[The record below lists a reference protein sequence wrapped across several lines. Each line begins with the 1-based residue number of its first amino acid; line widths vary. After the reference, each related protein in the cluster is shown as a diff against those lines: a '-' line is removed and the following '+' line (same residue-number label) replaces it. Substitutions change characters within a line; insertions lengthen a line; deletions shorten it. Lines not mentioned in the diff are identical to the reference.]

1 MPSRGVV
8 FGDVNRANEA
18 WNERLEAVGEGAG
31 VDPEGVTV
39 IQTDVAEFMQGDIWD
54 EAEARGVYAD
64 LVHSYTG
71 ITVAGPLLEL
81 LLGLVM
87 HAGAIGVLTERQ
99 RWDEP
104 TGVNGG

>member
-18 WNERLEAVGEGAG
+18 WNERLQALAEHKGIDLGTPGAVGEIG
-31 VDPEGVTV
+31 D
-39 IQTDVAEFMQGDIWD
+39 DVSGFLQGDIWD
-54 EAEARGVYAD
+54 KGEAELVLAD

-71 ITVAGPLLEL
+71 ITVKGPLLEL
-81 LLGLVM
+81 LLGLAL

-99 RWDEP
+99 RWE
-104 TGVNGG
+104 TTA